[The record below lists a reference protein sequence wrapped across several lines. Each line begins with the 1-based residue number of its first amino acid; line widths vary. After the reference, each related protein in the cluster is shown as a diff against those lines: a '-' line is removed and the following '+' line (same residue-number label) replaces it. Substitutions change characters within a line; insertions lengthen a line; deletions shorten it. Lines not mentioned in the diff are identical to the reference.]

1 MQSTHRIKNELS
13 SRDLA
18 RLNHKVIE
26 LENKLAKIE
35 KKGARIKA
43 IDLISMSF
51 FATISSAIM
60 VVSIVLLL
68 LLKTKLI

>member
-35 KKGARIKA
+35 KKGARIKP